1 MMENKYVT
9 ILVVIIIYNDI
20 EIQKHKNDTQEN
32 V

>member
-9 ILVVIIIYNDI
+9 ILVVTIIYNDI